1 MPNKALLINGIGIL
15 LQYSVL
21 AIIYYFLF
29 KVIKTIYLDLKMPM
43 ESTILKEKSNDIQD
57 YQGKL
62 VVLDKGHVPLAK
74 TSYLIGETMTI
85 GRNEHNE
92 IIIDDAFV
100 SFEHASINRDKQ
112 GYWLTDLNSTN
123 KTYLN
128 SQPVQDMVL
137 LKNGDL
143 IKIGAV
149 TFSFE
154 G

>member
-1 MPNKALLINGIGIL
+1 MPNKALLINGVGIL

-100 SFEHASINRDKQ
+100 SFEHASISRDKQ